1 MLRGIHKATSTW
13 VGKAVMGVI
22 MGGLIISFAIW
33 GIGDIFRGFGVNSVA
48 KIGGTEIS
56 IEQFRSYYTE
66 KLQQLG
72 QRMRR
77 PISNDQARALGL
89 DRQLLGQLVAETT
102 LDEQARQLRLGLAD
116 KDIADRITSDAAFRG
131 ANGQFDRARF
141 EAVIRNA
148 GFSEARFV
156 AEQRNVM
163 LRRQIAQTVSGDL
176 KVPDT
181 TLKSILQYQ
190 GEKRAIQ
197 YVALAAAQ
205 AGDVAAPS
213 ADDLAKYFETRKVLF
228 RAPEYRKVT
237 VLSLSPAELA
247 KPQDVSDA
255 DAKAAYE
262 TRKDSFGTPEKREL
276 RQMVFAK
283 PEDATAAY
291 ERVTK
296 GLSFAD
302 LAKERGIKD
311 TDLDVGTVAKADIID
326 PAVADAA
333 FALKSGDVSAP
344 IKGAFGSVLL
354 QVGKIE
360 PGTQKTYADV
370 AADLKR
376 ELAEARAKSEIS
388 NQRDKIEDDRA
399 GGATLAE
406 TAKKLNLKVISI
418 DAVDRA
424 DGDDDRA
431 GGATLAETAKKLNL
445 KVTSIDAVDRAGRAP
460 DGQPVAALPK
470 QPDVVAAAFATDVGV
485 DNDALQLPSN
495 GYLYYDVTGI
505 TPSRERTLDE
515 VKDQVAARWR
525 DDEIA
530 KRLQA
535 KADDMLVKLKAG
547 TPLAQVASES
557 GLKVDTAADMVRGKP
572 AGFLPVKVTEAAF
585 KIPKG
590 SPASVEGDNA
600 STRYVF
606 VVTEVTDPAFDA
618 NTPEA
623 KQLSASLQ
631 NSFADDIVG
640 QYIAKIEADIGVTLN
655 QAALNQVVGGGAT
668 NN

>member
-213 ADDLAKYFETRKVLF
+213 ADELAKYFETRKVLF

-424 DGDDDRA
+424 
-431 GGATLAETAKKLNL
+431 
-445 KVTSIDAVDRAGRAP
+445 GRAP
-460 DGQPVAALPK
+460 DGQPIAALPK

>member
-1 MLRGIHKATSTW
+1 MLRGIQTATSTW

-22 MGGLIISFAIW
+22 MGGLIISFAVW
-33 GIGDIFRGFGVNSVA
+33 GIGDIFRGFGQNSVA

-56 IEQFRSYYTE
+56 IEQFRTYYTD

-77 PISNDQARALGL
+77 SISNDQARALGL

-102 LDEQARQLRLGLAD
+102 LDEQAKRWRLGLAD
-116 KDIADRITSDAAFRG
+116 KDIADRITSDPAFRG
-131 ANGQFDRARF
+131 PTGQFDRARF
-141 EAVIRNA
+141 EQVIRNA

-156 AEQRNVM
+156 AEQRNVL

-176 KVPDT
+176 KVPET
-181 TLKSILQYQ
+181 TLKSIVQYQ
-190 GEKRAIQ
+190 GEKRSIQ
-197 YVALAAAQ
+197 YIALTAAQ
-205 AGDVAAPS
+205 AGDVPAAS
-213 ADDLAKYFETRKVLF
+213 ADDLAKYFDTRKVLF

-237 VLSLSPAELA
+237 LLSLSPSELA
-247 KPQDVSDA
+247 KPEAISDA

-262 TRKDSFGTPEKREL
+262 SRKASFGTPEKREL
-276 RQMVFAK
+276 RQIVFPK
-283 PEDATAAY
+283 PEEAAAAY

-302 LAKERGIKD
+302 LAKERDMKD
-311 TDLDVGTVAKADIID
+311 SDVEVGNVAKTDIID

-333 FALKSGDVSAP
+333 FALKSDEVSAP
-344 IKGAFGSVLL
+344 VKGTFGTVLL

-360 PGTQKTYADV
+360 PGTQKTYEDV
-370 AADLKR
+370 GADLKKEMA
-376 ELAEARAKSEIS
+376 ELRARSEI
-388 NQRDKIEDDRA
+388 NTLRDKIEDERA

-406 TAKKLNLKVISI
+406 TAKKLNLKSVTIE
-418 DAVDRA
+418 AVDR
-424 DGDDDRA
+424 
-431 GGATLAETAKKLNL
+431 
-445 KVTSIDAVDRAGRAP
+445 SGRGL
-460 DGQPVAALPK
+460 DGQPIAGLPAT
-470 QPDVVAAAFATDVGV
+470 PDVVGSVFSTDIGV
-485 DNDALQLPSN
+485 DNDALQLPPN

-505 TPSRERTLDE
+505 TPSRERALDE

-535 KADDMLVKLKAG
+535 KSDDMLTKLKAG
-547 TPLAQVASES
+547 TPIAQVAADN
-557 GLKVDTAADMVRGKP
+557 GVRVDTAGDMTRGRA
-572 AGFLPVKVTEAAF
+572 AGFLPVKVTDAAF

-590 SPASVEGDNA
+590 AQASVDGDKP
-600 STRYVF
+600 TDRFVI
-606 VVTEVTDPAFDA
+606 VVTEVTDPTFDA
-618 NTPEA
+618 NAPDV
-623 KQLSASLQ
+623 KQLAASLQ

-655 QAALNQVVGGGAT
+655 QAALNQVVGGGT
-668 NN
+668 SRNSN

>member
-13 VGKAVMGVI
+13 IGKAVMGVI

-56 IEQFRSYYTE
+56 IEQFRAYYTD

-102 LDEQARQLRLGLAD
+102 LDEQARKLRLGLAD
-116 KDIADRITSDAAFRG
+116 KDIADRITSDPAFRG

-141 EAVIRNA
+141 EQVIRNA
-148 GFSEARFV
+148 GFSEGRFV

-181 TLKSILQYQ
+181 TLKSLVQYQ
-190 GEKRAIQ
+190 TEKRAIQ
-197 YVALAAAQ
+197 YIALTAAQ

-213 ADDLAKYFETRKVLF
+213 ADDLAKYFETRKILF
-228 RAPEYRKVT
+228 RAPEYRKAT
-237 VLSLSPAELA
+237 LLFLSPADLA
-247 KPQDVSDA
+247 KPEAITDA
-255 DAKAAYE
+255 DARAAY
-262 TRKDSFGTPEKREL
+262 TARKDTFGTPEKREL
-276 RQMVFAK
+276 RQIVFQK
-283 PEDATAAY
+283 PEEAAAAS
-291 ERVTK
+291 ERVSK

-302 LAKERGIKD
+302 LAKERGMKD
-311 TDLDVGTVAKADIID
+311 GDVDVGTVAKADIID

-333 FALKSGDVSAP
+333 FALKSSEVSAP
-344 IKGAFGSVLL
+344 VKGTFGTVLL

-360 PGTQKTYADV
+360 AGSQKTYEDV

-376 ELAEARAKSEIS
+376 DIAEARARSEI
-388 NQRDKIEDDRA
+388 NALRDKIEDDRA

-406 TAKKLNLKVISI
+406 TAKKLNLKS
-418 DAVDRA
+418 VDIA
-424 DGDDDRA
+424 
-431 GGATLAETAKKLNL
+431 
-445 KVTSIDAVDRAGRAP
+445 AVDRAGRAP
-460 DGQPVAALPK
+460 DGQPIASLPQ
-470 QPDVVAAAFATDVGV
+470 QPDVVGSVFATDVGV
-485 DNDALQLPSN
+485 DNDALQMPPN
-495 GYLYYDVTGI
+495 GHLYYAVTGI
-505 TPSRERTLDE
+505 TPARERALDE

-535 KADDMLVKLKAG
+535 KADDMLAKLKAG
-547 TPLAQVASES
+547 STLTQVAAGS
-557 GLKVDTAADMVRGKP
+557 GAKVDTAADLVRGKA
-572 AGFLPVKVTEAAF
+572 AGFLPVKVSDAAF
-585 KIPKG
+585 KLAKDT
-590 SPASVEGDNA
+590 PASVEGDTA
-600 STRYVF
+600 AARYVL
-606 VVTEVTDPAFDA
+606 VVTAVTDPAFDA

-623 KQLSASLQ
+623 KQMAASLQ

-640 QYIAKIEADIGVTLN
+640 QYIAKIEAEIGVTLN
-655 QAALNQVVGGGAT
+655 QAALNQVVGGGT
-668 NN
+668 GRNN

>member
-116 KDIADRITSDAAFRG
+116 KDIADRITSDPAFRG

-213 ADDLAKYFETRKVLF
+213 ADELAKYFETRKVLF

-262 TRKDSFGTPEKREL
+262 ARKDSFGTPEKREL

-333 FALKSGDVSAP
+333 FALKSGDVSSP

-424 DGDDDRA
+424 
-431 GGATLAETAKKLNL
+431 
-445 KVTSIDAVDRAGRAP
+445 GRAP
-460 DGQPVAALPK
+460 DGQPIAALPK

>member
-116 KDIADRITSDAAFRG
+116 KDIADRITSDPAFRG

-213 ADDLAKYFETRKVLF
+213 ADELAKYFETRKVLF

-262 TRKDSFGTPEKREL
+262 ARKDSFGTPEKREL

-424 DGDDDRA
+424 
-431 GGATLAETAKKLNL
+431 
-445 KVTSIDAVDRAGRAP
+445 GRAP
-460 DGQPVAALPK
+460 DGQPIAALPK

>member
-116 KDIADRITSDAAFRG
+116 KDIADRITSDPAFRG

-213 ADDLAKYFETRKVLF
+213 ADELAKYFETRKVLF

-262 TRKDSFGTPEKREL
+262 ARKDSFGTPEKREL

-333 FALKSGDVSAP
+333 FALKSGDVSSP

-406 TAKKLNLKVISI
+406 TAKKLNLKVISF
-418 DAVDRA
+418 DAVA
-424 DGDDDRA
+424 
-431 GGATLAETAKKLNL
+431 
-445 KVTSIDAVDRAGRAP
+445 RAGRAP
-460 DGQPVAALPK
+460 DGQPIAALPK

>member
-1 MLRGIHKATSTW
+1 MLRGIHKASSTW
-13 VGKAVMGVI
+13 LGKAIMAVV
-22 MGGLIISFAIW
+22 MGGLIVSFAIW

-56 IEQFRSYYTE
+56 IEQFRAYYAD

-89 DRQLLGQLVAETT
+89 DRQLLGQMVAETT
-102 LDEQARQLRLGLAD
+102 LDEQARKLRLGLSD
-116 KDIADRITSDAAFRG
+116 KDIADRITSDPAFRG
-131 ANGQFDRARF
+131 PNGQFDRSRF
-141 EAVIRNA
+141 DAVIRNA
-148 GFSEARFV
+148 GFSEPRFV

-181 TLKSILQYQ
+181 TIKSIVQYQ
-190 GEKRAIQ
+190 NEKRAVQ
-197 YVALAAAQ
+197 YIALNAAQ
-205 AGDVAAPS
+205 AGDVPAPS
-213 ADDLAKYFETRKVLF
+213 ADDLAKYFESRKILF

-237 VLSLSPAELA
+237 VLALSPADLA
-247 KPQDVSDA
+247 KPDAISDA
-255 DAKAAYE
+255 DAQAAYNA
-262 TRKDSFGTPEKREL
+262 RKDSFGTPEKREL
-276 RQMVFAK
+276 RQIVFQK
-283 PEDATAAY
+283 PEEAAAAA
-291 ERVTK
+291 ERVSK

-302 LAKERGIKD
+302 LAKERGMKD
-311 TDLDVGTVAKADIID
+311 GDTEVGTVAKADIID

-333 FALKSGDVSAP
+333 FALKAGETSAP
-344 IKGAFGSVLL
+344 VKGTFGTVLL

-360 PGTQKTYADV
+360 PGTQKSYADV

-376 ELAEARAKSEIS
+376 ELAETRARSEI
-388 NQRDKIEDDRA
+388 NALRDKIEDDRA

-406 TAKKLNLKVISI
+406 TAKKLNLKAIEV
-418 DAVDRA
+418 A
-424 DGDDDRA
+424 
-431 GGATLAETAKKLNL
+431 
-445 KVTSIDAVDRAGRAP
+445 AVDRAGRAP
-460 DGQPVAALPK
+460 DGQPIAALPK
-470 QPDVVAAAFATDVGV
+470 QPDVVASVFATDVGV
-485 DNDALQLPSN
+485 DNDALQLPPN

-505 TPSRERTLDE
+505 TPGRDRTLDE

-535 KADDMLVKLKAG
+535 KGDDMLAKLKAG
-547 TPLAQVASES
+547 STLAQVASEA
-557 GLKVDTAADMVRGKP
+557 GLKVDTAADMMRGKP
-572 AGFLPVKVTEAAF
+572 TGFLPLKLTEAAF
-585 KIPKG
+585 KLPKG
-590 SPASVEGDNA
+590 APASVDGDNA
-600 STRYVF
+600 SSRYVF

-618 NTPEA
+618 NAPEA

-640 QYIAKIEADIGVTLN
+640 QYIAKIESDIGVTLN
-655 QAALNQVVGGGAT
+655 QAALNQVVGGSTGT